1 MEMLLDKKQIWVI
14 FLFDFKTDRN
24 AGQTTCNINDIFDS
38 GTAHKCTVQWWL
50 KKFCKGQESLEGE
63 KQSGRQLQIDNDQ
76 MKGSSKLI
84 LFQLHEKL
92 PKNSTVE
99 HSLVIRHL
107 KEIGNVGKLS
117 NWVSHELTENQKHHH
132 LEVSSLTLCNNNKP
146 FLD

>member
-50 KKFCKGQESLEGE
+50 KKFCKGQESLDNEEHRGWPSE
-63 KQSGRQLQIDNDQ
+63 VDNNNWEQL
-76 MKGSSKLI
+76 SKLI
-84 LFQLHEKL
+84 VLQLCEKL